1 MTPYPS
7 TDLPP
12 LQRAVLHTLIYADI
26 FDYPL
31 TAAEIQRYLTGV
43 PASPEAIASLLE
55 DGQFVPRLVRRVGE
69 YYLLPGR
76 DEIAAKRERRRQM
89 AARLWPQ
96 ALGYGRLIARLPFVR
111 MLAVTGSLAMNN
123 VEEGADLDYLVVTAT
138 GRLWLCRAMIL
149 ALGRLAALRGIR
161 LCPNYLIS
169 ERALEFPDQTLYA
182 AHELAQMVPLSGLDV
197 YERIRAVNPWVAGF
211 LPNAAGVPA
220 LPFQAAMVGP
230 TSKTQALLEAIL
242 LTPVGGRLEHWEMGR
257 KVRQLYAENRNNP
270 EAGFSADLCKGHSNR
285 HGRRTEHHLR
295 EKLER
300 FPVELRP

>member
-1 MTPYPS
+1 MIPPQNPEL
-7 TDLPP
+7 TDLDRAI
-12 LQRAVLHTLIYADI
+12 LQTVVYADV

-31 TAAEIQRYLTGV
+31 RLGEIHRYLTGLS
-43 PASPEAIASLLE
+43 ASPEAISARLSVLVPGTLSRCGDYYVLAGRE
-55 DGQFVPRLVRRVGE
+55 QLVPRRHSRE
-69 YYLLPGR
+69 
-76 DEIAAKRERRRQM
+76 EAAS
-89 AARLWPQ
+89 RLWPY
-96 ALGYGRLIARLPFVR
+96 ALRYGRMITRLPFVR

-123 VEEGADLDYLVVTAT
+123 VEETADLDYLVVTAT

-149 ALGRLAALRGIR
+149 ALGRVAALQGIH

-182 AHELAQMVPLSGLDV
+182 AHELAQMVPLSGLGV

-220 LPFQAAMVGP
+220 VPFQSAMAGP
-230 TSKTQALLEAIL
+230 ASKIQSVFEAIL
-242 LTPVGGRLEHWEMGR
+242 LTPVGGRLENWEMGR